1 MTSKTLCACEHAHAR
16 EAEEW
21 RQLPANPRTP
31 APLPRKTFQ
40 RAQHSHLLLICPFPI
55 PQKKNKGRWA
65 FRTCFSVSGGV
76 PLDGNIIRRV
86 TELVRAREQRNVSA
100 LSKWRPNDVGTASL
114 CHSFALYSRV
124 EFRFSRLYVQ
134 ERMWVLVGQAVRK
147 HKLSSV
153 ASGHR
158 EAKGGRKRK
167 KSAQPCT
174 INQAPSALSH
184 LHAQEAELSR

>member
-1 MTSKTLCACEHAHAR
+1 MPPS
-16 EAEEW
+16 
-21 RQLPANPRTP
+21 
-31 APLPRKTFQ
+31 
-40 RAQHSHLLLICPFPI
+40 PFPI

-158 EAKGGRKRK
+158 EAKGERK
-167 KSAQPCT
+167 KRANNPAQSIRHQVRSAICMRRRQNCRGNVDDHNAC
-174 INQAPSALSH
+174 IA
-184 LHAQEAELSR
+184 